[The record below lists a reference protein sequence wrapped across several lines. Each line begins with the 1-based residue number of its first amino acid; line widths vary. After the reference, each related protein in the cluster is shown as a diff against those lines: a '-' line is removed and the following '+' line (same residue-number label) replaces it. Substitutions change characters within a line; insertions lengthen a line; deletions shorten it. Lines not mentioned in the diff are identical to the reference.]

1 MKNVVKTDQAP
12 GAIGPYSQ
20 GIQVGDMYF
29 FSGQIPL
36 VPSTGEMPEGI
47 EAQAHQA
54 LKNVKGLLESQGL
67 SFSNVVKT
75 TVFLKDMNDFSA
87 MNEVYQEYFEE
98 PYPARSACSV
108 SGLLGG
114 ALVEIEA
121 IAIDF
126 RALEILCAQEE
137 ECCDGSCCCRD

>member
-75 TVFLKDMNDFSA
+75 TVFLDNMDDFGA
-87 MNEVYQEYFEE
+87 FNEIYGKYFTGK
-98 PYPARSACSV
+98 PARSCVAV
-108 SGLLGG
+108 KQLPKNVL
-114 ALVEIEA
+114 AEVEV
-121 IAIDF
+121 IAVV
-126 RALEILCAQEE
+126 E
-137 ECCDGSCCCRD
+137 

>member
-47 EAQAHQA
+47 EAQAHQ
-54 LKNVKGLLESQGL
+54 GL

-75 TVFLKDMNDFSA
+75 TVFLDNMDDFTTVNGIYA
-87 MNEVYQEYFEE
+87 EYFVE
-98 PYPARSACSV
+98 PYPARSAV
-108 SGLLGG
+108 EVAKLPKG
-114 ALVEIEA
+114 ALIEVEV
-121 IAIDF
+121 IAKK
-126 RALEILCAQEE
+126 
-137 ECCDGSCCCRD
+137 